1 MIRLAAA
8 RRAASK
14 RLPLADLL
22 AALFLAAICG
32 IVFQQIATSFVR
44 QGMAGGTPYDD
55 AASYPRAVAV
65 VVLALLVV
73 ALVQAFG
80 RRDDAIPD
88 EAPPRW
94 AVLVRPAAL
103 VAVFALY
110 LAGLGLVG
118 YSLATPPAVYAMMK
132 VAGARRNGRV
142 ALVAVASMLATAIMF
157 EEGLNVVL
165 PGGAIN
171 WNLHWLW

>member
-1 MIRLAAA
+1 MR
-8 RRAASK
+8 

-22 AALFLAAICG
+22 AALFLAAICAV
-32 IVFQQIATSFVR
+32 VFQQIATSFVE

-65 VVLALLVV
+65 LVLGLLAAAL
-73 ALVQAFG
+73 AQATLG
-80 RRDDAIPD
+80 RRVDDPD
-88 EAPPRW
+88 PAPVRW
-94 AVLVRPAAL
+94 AALIRPAAL
-103 VAVFALY
+103 VAAFALY
-110 LAGLGLVG
+110 LVGLSLIG
-118 YSLATPPAVYAMMK
+118 YSLATPPAVFAMMK
-132 VAGARRNGRV
+132 VAGARRNGRA
-142 ALVAVASMLATAIMF
+142 ALVSIAAMLVTAILF